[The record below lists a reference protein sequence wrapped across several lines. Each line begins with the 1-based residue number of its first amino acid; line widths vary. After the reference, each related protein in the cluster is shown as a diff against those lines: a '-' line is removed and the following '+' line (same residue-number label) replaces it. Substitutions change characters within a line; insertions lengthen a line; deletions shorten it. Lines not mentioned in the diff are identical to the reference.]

1 MAKAKSV
8 SGKTHTKAQLD
19 AYANQNNP
27 NNKAYAANKANQQ
40 KKSRQ
45 NKNSRTRS
53 KYDWGILDGESYG
66 WCDD

>member
-27 NNKAYAANKANQQ
+27 NNKAYAANKAN
-40 KKSRQ
+40 KLKMSRQ
-45 NKNSRTRS
+45 NKNSRTKS
-53 KYDWGILDGESYG
+53 KYDWVILEGESYS

>member
-8 SGKTHTKAQLD
+8 SGKTHTQDQLD

-27 NNKAYAANKANQQ
+27 NNKAYAANKTNQL
-40 KKSRQ
+40 KISRQ
-45 NKNSRTRS
+45 NKNSRTRG
-53 KYDWGILDGESYG
+53 KYNLGILEGESYG